1 MALGQSMLARRFL
14 LWYILLGSFLIL
26 PLSWEVFN
34 GCKLLE
40 VESQN
45 YGLFKRAAYDSEG
58 LIGCVEYSSNFTT
71 DDDVF
76 FKIARTAGLTMVM
89 FATIASIICL
99 FIQCF
104 SKAGKSKL
112 WVVMRLTFFLSFL
125 SQGAVFTIY
134 FSELRTASE
143 EWKIGANGIQAAC
156 NVFFL
161 FLMVIATICSL
172 PPKNP
177 VFRLWYDLPDY
188 DTDKASFEEE
198 DDVEAG
204 AREPRECE
212 ESVSLFGGSVK
223 SLKKKVNGVQS
234 VAGSVRSMARRYTT
248 SEMGQIEETHDHQA
262 EPDGNS
268 LVDTI
273 KSRTTNGLSIT
284 ESSFQRHVD
293 DMIDHGISLGPG
305 GIREDERREGNQ
317 VIIVDKYPG
326 TLRNNLLGDVD
337 GTDVVKVRSEYCPA
351 GRKTIREECHPDGSR
366 TVTTVIT
373 VVKDDSVIAGIDP

>member
-1 MALGQSMLARRFL
+1 MALCQSAFARRFL
-14 LWYILLGSFLIL
+14 LWYILLGSFIIL
-26 PLSWEVFN
+26 PLSWEVFD

-40 VESQN
+40 VESQG

-58 LIGCVEYSSNFTT
+58 FIGCVEYSSDFMA
-71 DDDVF
+71 DDDIY

-112 WVVMRLTFFLSFL
+112 WLVMRLTFLLSFI
-125 SQGAVFTIY
+125 SQGTVFAIY
-134 FSELRTASE
+134 GTELRASSG
-143 EWKIGANGIQAAC
+143 EWKIGSNGIQAAF
-156 NVFFL
+156 NFIFL
-161 FLMVIATICSL
+161 LIMVIATVSSL

-188 DTDKASFEEE
+188 DTDKASFEED
-198 DDVEAG
+198 DDVEEG
-204 AREPRECE
+204 AREPRECD
-212 ESVSLFGGSVK
+212 ESVSLFGGSRR
-223 SLKKKVNGVQS
+223 SLKKKDSSGGQS
-234 VAGSVRSMARRYTT
+234 SAGSGPSA
-248 SEMGQIEETHDHQA
+248 SKKHKADMGPIEETIDKA
-262 EPDGNS
+262 EPDGDT

-273 KSRTTNGLSIT
+273 KSRNTNGLSIT

-293 DMIDHGISLGPG
+293 NMIDHGVSLGPG

-326 TLRNNLLGDVD
+326 SMRNNLLGDVD

>member
-1 MALGQSMLARRFL
+1 MIARRFL

-40 VESQN
+40 VESQS

-58 LIGCVEYSSNFTT
+58 FIGCVDYSSNFTA
-71 DDDVF
+71 DDDIY

-125 SQGAVFTIY
+125 SQGAVATIY

-143 EWKIGANGIQAAC
+143 EWKIGLNGFQAAF
-156 NVFFL
+156 NVVFL
-161 FLMVIATICSL
+161 LIMVIATMTSL

-177 VFRLWYDLPDY
+177 VFRFWYELPDY
-188 DTDKASFEEE
+188 DTDKASFEE
-198 DDVEAG
+198 DDIEEG
-204 AREPRECE
+204 AREPRECD
-212 ESVSLFGGSVK
+212 ESVSLFGGSVR
-223 SLKKKVNGVQS
+223 SLKKKASGGQS
-234 VAGSVRSMARRYTT
+234 VAGSVRSMAKRYN
-248 SEMGQIEETHDHQA
+248 SEVGPIEESNDHQA

-284 ESSFQRHVD
+284 ESSFQRHVE
-293 DMIDHGISLGPG
+293 DMIDHGVSLGPG

-326 TLRNNLLGDVD
+326 SLRNNLLGDVD

-373 VVKDDSVIAGIDP
+373 VVKDDSVIAAIDP